1 MANDIVV
8 SDHSNAVMIETTR
21 EKYEIIES
29 DLNEIQNNLTSSID
43 KMKDKIPVMLEFME
57 AAQNDKMYT
66 AVAKVL
72 QTYAILNKTAA
83 DIVKQKQDLYDGFRK
98 TSNTKDDPPSVINN
112 DNRTIAFH
120 GTATELLDQVLG
132 KKNESS

>member
-1 MANDIVV
+1 MANSVV
-8 SDHSNAVMIETTR
+8 IIDDHSNAVMIETTK

-43 KMKDKIPVMLEFME
+43 KMKNKIPVMLEFME
-57 AAQNDKMYT
+57 AAQNDKMYS

-72 QTYAILNKTAA
+72 QSYAILNKTAA
-83 DIVKQKQDLYDGFRK
+83 DIVKQKQELYDSFRK
-98 TSNTKDDPPSVINN
+98 TSSSRDEPPSVINN

-120 GTATELLDQVLG
+120 GTSTELLDQVLS
-132 KKNESS
+132 KKK

>member
-1 MANDIVV
+1 MANDIIVP
-8 SDHSNAVMIETTR
+8 DHSNAVMIETTR